1 MAISI
6 SGKEIQIHNI
16 AGQQFKDKYG
26 FPCPVGVRGRNSD
39 NKLYRSQMG
48 WEPTALLVEGMTKT
62 YEWIAEQV
70 EKRGLQS

>member
-6 SGKEIQIHNI
+6 SGKDIQIHNI
-16 AGQQFKDKYG
+16 AGQDFKDKYG

-48 WEPTALLVEGMTKT
+48 WEPKAPLVEGMTKT

-70 EKRGLQS
+70 YNRELKS